1 MYTKGSQVRKL
12 AAALGSV
19 TLLAGIT
26 LSSSPSQAS
35 SEYSPNSPALEAP
48 SAYTAIDSAALDR
61 ISDDEEVDPQEILP
75 GATENPAQID
85 KIVGSGNPAEVVVDF
100 ETGEVL
106 AAQSTPEI
114 QTR

>member
-1 MYTKGSQVRKL
+1 MRKL

-35 SEYSPNSPALEAP
+35 SEYFPNSPALEAP

-61 ISDDEEVDPQEILP
+61 ISDDKEVDPQEILP

-106 AAQSTPEI
+106 AAQFTPEI